1 MSLGQVWDGCSL
13 GMFRLCL
20 SFPEATAQEI
30 QVPPWHC
37 IVCHRNCGSLW
48 AEEGAGHFG
57 EVLWHLLLGRIFHPL
72 RQWRVSESC
81 VSQAG
86 KNPVDFPS
94 LAEQRVQEGPG
105 EGTDRGCKRGLE
117 GSAEEGLKPQ
127 EYST

>member
-1 MSLGQVWDGCSL
+1 MEVCGQRKEQDTLGKFSGTFSLEGFSI
-13 GMFRLCL
+13 FRG
-20 SFPEATAQEI
+20 SG
-30 QVPPWHC
+30 
-37 IVCHRNCGSLW
+37 GSL
-48 AEEGAGHFG
+48 
-57 EVLWHLLLGRIFHPL
+57 
-72 RQWRVSESC
+72 ESC

-86 KNPVDFPS
+86 KNPVDFPG